1 MAFSVVLLTLILPVA
16 AQAGLDL
23 TQTMERFPLK
33 GPARDLSARAEP
45 IAGRV
50 VIEGPGAAGL
60 AKELRAATRTLCTEV
75 SVQDEAVVLKC
86 KSRFIAASIAP
97 HAGGQSVEVRFLRV
111 APWSGR
117 DGLPLVPFDPFR
129 LDLGASCPGDTPAGS
144 GECALAAGQPK
155 VAAEHFKEVTGGP
168 GAALAALRLGDIAAF
183 DGDLAEA
190 VRHWRQVPP
199 RSLFGRLAAV
209 RLCETEPDC
218 LPASRSSILY
228 DPNAV
233 HVALRPDLVL
243 RRARVEAFHGRALE
257 GAQMLT
263 GEYGVTGACTA
274 EPLLC
279 GDILLDALR
288 APGARGTQAL
298 ATYLATPSRD
308 RGPVSIELARAASE
322 HSMAA
327 GAPLFAAN
335 LLSVVSGTVP
345 LAQLP
350 DHLARTAEL
359 YLEGG
364 DLVRASVVVD
374 FARTRLGQHE
384 LASARWIR
392 ITRASSTRP
401 LPKAA
406 APRADV
412 TGVDAELD
420 TARRAVDKTRTSLPG
435 SPP

>member
-1 MAFSVVLLTLILPVA
+1 MAFSVVLLTLILPAA

-23 TQTMERFPLK
+23 THTMERFPLK
-33 GPARDLSARAEP
+33 GPARELSARAEP

-50 VIEGPGAAGL
+50 VIEGPGVTAL

-75 SVQDEAVVLKC
+75 SIQGEAVVLQC
-86 KSRFIAASIAP
+86 KSRFLTAAIAS
-97 HAGGQSVEVRFLRV
+97 HAGGQSIEVRFLRV

-144 GECALAAGQPK
+144 GECALAAGQVK
-155 VAAEHFKEVTGGP
+155 VAQGHFKEATEGH

-199 RSLFGRLAAV
+199 RSPFGRLAAV

-218 LPASRSSILY
+218 LPATRSSILY
-228 DPNAV
+228 DSGAV
-233 HVALRPDLVL
+233 QVALRSDLVL

-257 GAQMLT
+257 GAQMLS

-279 GDILLDALR
+279 GDILLDALKQ
-288 APGARGTQAL
+288 PGARGTQAL
-298 ATYLATPSRD
+298 AIYLATPSRD

-335 LLSVVSGTVP
+335 LLSVVSGTVSP
-345 LAQLP
+345 AQLP

-359 YLEGG
+359 YIEGG
-364 DLVRASVVVD
+364 DLVRASVVVE
-374 FARTRLGQHE
+374 FARTRLSQPE
-384 LASARWIR
+384 LASARWVR
-392 ITRASSTRP
+392 IAKGSSTRP
-401 LPKAA
+401 LARA
-406 APRADV
+406 VHPRTDV
-412 TGVDAELD
+412 SGVDAELD
-420 TARRAVDKTRTSLPG
+420 TARRAVDKTRAELPG